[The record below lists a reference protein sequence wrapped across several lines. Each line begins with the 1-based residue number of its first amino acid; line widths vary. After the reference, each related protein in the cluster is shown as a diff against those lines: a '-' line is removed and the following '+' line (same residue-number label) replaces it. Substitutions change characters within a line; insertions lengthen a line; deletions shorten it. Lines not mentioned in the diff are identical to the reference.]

1 MLWLPLI
8 AVNFLSDPVVRP
20 IDCLRV
26 ACQSLSISCLVASH
40 AVLRWV
46 CDKLAT
52 TGLVDALSLLRGDD
66 ARIDYAW
73 RIPHSDYTI

>member
-1 MLWLPLI
+1 MSEFIDQLFGSI
-8 AVNFLSDPVVRP
+8 AD
-20 IDCLRV
+20 
-26 ACQSLSISCLVASH
+26 

-66 ARIDYAW
+66 ARTDYAW
-73 RIPHSDYTI
+73 RIPYSDYTI